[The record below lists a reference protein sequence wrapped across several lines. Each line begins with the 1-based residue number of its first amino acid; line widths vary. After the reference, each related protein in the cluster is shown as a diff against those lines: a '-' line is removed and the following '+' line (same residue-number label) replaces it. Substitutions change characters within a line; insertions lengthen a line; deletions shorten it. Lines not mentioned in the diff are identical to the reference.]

1 MWHGELGVGCVGYVV
16 FVLVLRR
23 LQGMVEKGPFAALPN
38 YPLTILLLF
47 VLLSS
52 FMPKFLRIILIS
64 LAGRLA
70 NLLE

>member
-38 YPLTILLLF
+38 YPFEDSPLICI
-47 VLLSS
+47 
-52 FMPKFLRIILIS
+52 IILIYAQVPENHPAQS
-64 LAGRLA
+64 RG
-70 NLLE
+70 